1 MSSAITPKL
10 VLVGTS
16 GSGKTTI
23 AREIAA
29 RCGLSVTE
37 DIDILQSEYS
47 RSFDEL
53 VADEDFP
60 FDRALEDAGERV
72 LSGMCDIAVLS
83 PSQARHQKIIDRLIA
98 LKEQGSAVVLLQLPI
113 DQAARRVG
121 LNAPRSVGLG
131 APRSLFAMM
140 TRELDRTYL
149 EFASFSCDTG
159 LKTPSEVAENIIV
172 ACKMATV

>member
-29 RCGLSVTE
+29 RCGLSLTE
-37 DIDILQSEYS
+37 DIEILQSEYS

-53 VADEDFP
+53 IADEDFP
-60 FDRALEDAGERV
+60 FDRERL
-72 LSGMCDIAVLS
+72 LSGVCDIAVLS
-83 PSQARHQKIIDRLIA
+83 PSQVRHQRIIDRLIA

>member
-29 RCGLSVTE
+29 RCGLSLTE

-53 VADEDFP
+53 IADEDFP

-72 LSGMCDIAVLS
+72 LSGVCDIAVLS
-83 PSQARHQKIIDRLIA
+83 PSQARHQRIIDRLIA
-98 LKEQGSAVVLLQLPI
+98 LKKQGGAVVDDPRIGSHLP
-113 DQAARRVG
+113 
-121 LNAPRSVGLG
+121 
-131 APRSLFAMM
+131 
-140 TRELDRTYL
+140 
-149 EFASFSCDTG
+149 
-159 LKTPSEVAENIIV
+159 
-172 ACKMATV
+172 

>member
-29 RCGLSVTE
+29 RCGLSLTE

-53 VADEDFP
+53 IADEDFP
-60 FDRALEDAGERV
+60 FDRALEEAGERL
-72 LSGMCDIAVLS
+72 LSGVCDIAVLS

-98 LKEQGSAVVLLQLPI
+98 LKKQGSAVVLLQLPI